1 MRNLTILIGFVI
13 SKCANISAHLDVNNC
28 TAVDKEKGI
37 CSAQR
42 IEQQLCDEKTTNAE
56 IAVFLCR
63 KLLLFGV
70 RCGIMTVSDKM
81 H

>member
-1 MRNLTILIGFVI
+1 MRNLMIPHRLCHFQMCKYICSLGCQKLHR
-13 SKCANISAHLDVNNC
+13 S
-28 TAVDKEKGI
+28 KEKGI
-37 CSAQR
+37 CFAQG

-70 RCGIMTVSDKM
+70 RCGIMTNSDKM

>member
-1 MRNLTILIGFVI
+1 MRFLIGFVI

-28 TAVDKEKGI
+28 TAVNKEKGVDF
-37 CSAQR
+37 AQG

-70 RCGIMTVSDKM
+70 RCGIMTNSDKM
-81 H
+81 Y

>member
-1 MRNLTILIGFVI
+1 M
-13 SKCANISAHLDVNNC
+13 SKCANISAHLDIKNY
-28 TAVDKEKGI
+28 TAVNKEKEI
-37 CSAQR
+37 DFAQG
-42 IEQQLCDEKTTNAE
+42 IEQQLCDEKTTNPE

-70 RCGIMTVSDKM
+70 RCGIITDSDKM

>member
-1 MRNLTILIGFVI
+1 MKNQTILIGFVI
-13 SKCANISAHLDVNNC
+13 SKCANISAHLDVKNC
-28 TAVDKEKGI
+28 AVVNKEIKV

-42 IEQQLCDEKTTNAE
+42 IEQQLCDEKTTNTE

-70 RCGIMTVSDKM
+70 QCGIMSNSDKM